1 MSLFDRMFPPAAAPE
16 SPPGTV
22 DGASNYGTPASE
34 VPVPTPGSLLMAI
47 ASMPVD
53 PPPAL
58 VTQRV
63 KQQLHAAKQD
73 VTTYAQAASEFH
85 LELSDPTKPWD
96 SGPLVFLAC
105 IQGRY
110 HLLCS
115 SRLII
120 PTGCGIHMHVLHIY
134 ISKKKKCWCLHHAD
148 LSLLSTTNMVPT
160 SETPPL
166 SSTCCLHRTFYG
178 TDHSDKSAPLQM
190 DHNGSISAS

>member
-96 SGPLVFLAC
+96 FGPLVFLAC

-110 HLLCS
+110 HLCHSLVAAPPVIY
-115 SRLII
+115 RG
-120 PTGCGIHMHVLHIY
+120 PYFNKFVLFLGEHPLD
-134 ISKKKKCWCLHHAD
+134 SPPNNMGSLDPALFLAPRPRVLAD
-148 LSLLSTTNMVPT
+148 VPGD
-160 SETPPL
+160 L
-166 SSTCCLHRTFYG
+166 
-178 TDHSDKSAPLQM
+178 DA
-190 DHNGSISAS
+190 

>member
-1 MSLFDRMFPPAAAPE
+1 MFPPAAAPE

-53 PPPAL
+53 PTPAL

-105 IQGRY
+105 IQGKY
-110 HLLCS
+110 HLCHSLVAAPPVIYRGPYWTGAPTAALLILLTPGA
-115 SRLII
+115 SRTWMKLLPMGPI
-120 PTGCGIHMHVLHIY
+120 PRLGPPR
-134 ISKKKKCWCLHHAD
+134 
-148 LSLLSTTNMVPT
+148 LLR
-160 SETPPL
+160 L
-166 SSTCCLHRTFYG
+166 
-178 TDHSDKSAPLQM
+178 SDKKPLRKFTVVALPRLCLGL
-190 DHNGSISAS
+190 NYASTF

>member
-53 PPPAL
+53 PTPAL

-73 VTTYAQAASEFH
+73 VTTYAQAASVEKRSY
-85 LELSDPTKPWD
+85 LSIGVYVVFRLMN
-96 SGPLVFLAC
+96 GPP
-105 IQGRY
+105 
-110 HLLCS
+110 
-115 SRLII
+115 RLI
-120 PTGCGIHMHVLHIY
+120 
-134 ISKKKKCWCLHHAD
+134 
-148 LSLLSTTNMVPT
+148 
-160 SETPPL
+160 
-166 SSTCCLHRTFYG
+166 
-178 TDHSDKSAPLQM
+178 Q
-190 DHNGSISAS
+190 